1 MNAAKARSA
10 DDLAKKEK
18 IFFDNIGQ
26 SLVPGWTWPL
36 ANLIILLTPNRRNRQ
51 QNKAAFS
58 RRDLKNLST
67 NGTPKSM
74 RIGLKAG
81 SASDCKD
88 AEAYVRLYG
97 INYAISWGKDYAKE

>member
-1 MNAAKARSA
+1 
-10 DDLAKKEK
+10 
-18 IFFDNIGQ
+18 
-26 SLVPGWTWPL
+26 
-36 ANLIILLTPNRRNRQ
+36 
-51 QNKAAFS
+51 
-58 RRDLKNLST
+58 
-67 NGTPKSM
+67 M